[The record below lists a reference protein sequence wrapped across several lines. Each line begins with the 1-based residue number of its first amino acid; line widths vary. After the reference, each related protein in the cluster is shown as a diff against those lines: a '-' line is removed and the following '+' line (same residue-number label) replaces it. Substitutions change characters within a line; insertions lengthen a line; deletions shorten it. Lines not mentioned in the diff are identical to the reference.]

1 LPARVDCVR
10 WLAGILL
17 GLILAVSRV
26 HGDAS
31 ARSVPAVND
40 AGLSPQ
46 PAPAGYVFDITVR
59 NEKQLDIL
67 LSRAESLQGQFSP
80 DQFGRIA
87 LVLHGDELRLFQ
99 KSNYPKFKNLVER
112 ARLLD
117 ASRLVDIK
125 ACQTVMR
132 QLDIDQS
139 ELPEFIEQVPLAPEE
154 IQRLEQ
160 EKGYTRL

>member
-1 LPARVDCVR
+1 MR
-10 WLAGILL
+10 WLAGTLL
-17 GLILAVSRV
+17 GFMLGAGV
-26 HGDAS
+26 HADTYSPS
-31 ARSVPAVND
+31 APAVKD
-40 AGLSPQ
+40 GGPLPS
-46 PAPAGYVFDITVR
+46 PAPAGYVFDITVH
-59 NEKQLDIL
+59 NAQQLDLL
-67 LSRAESLQGQFSP
+67 LSRAESLKGQFSP

-99 KSNYPKFKNLVER
+99 KSNYQKFKNLVER
-112 ARLLD
+112 ARSLD

-160 EKGYTRL
+160 VKGYTRL